1 MGRPH
6 PAASP
11 GPSGRPGHAA
21 GGDPAAGYPSLVR
34 GGCPPRPAPGQR
46 GPPGLSGA
54 VTPARR
60 NWNPDRAALT
70 LSGNNCLHY
79 IIEGHLYLKS
89 IPMA

>member
-1 MGRPH
+1 PRRPVGRPH
-6 PAASP
+6 PAAPP
-11 GPSGRPGHAA
+11 GTSGRPGHAA

-60 NWNPDRAALT
+60 NWNPDRAARFRRFP
-70 LSGNNCLHY
+70 SPA
-79 IIEGHLYLKS
+79 HLRYYVS
-89 IPMA
+89 SM